1 MSGVAIIGEL
11 LNASTSLLAVVP
23 TARIMAGALP
33 QNITLPALAVTSISV
48 VDRNTLK
55 DGSTRRVTERV
66 QVTVLAKNYAENGAV
81 LALVRTACASK
92 RGTFAG
98 KTAVVV
104 LLDGAGP
111 DFMDDAAS
119 IWMKTQDFRVSFNE
133 PA

>member
-11 LNASTSLLAVVP
+11 FNASTPLLTAVP
-23 TARIMAGALP
+23 TDRIKAGALP
-33 QNITLPALAVTSISV
+33 QNIALPALAATSVSV
-48 VDRNTLK
+48 VDRNTVK
-55 DGSTRRVTERV
+55 DGTTRRVTERV
-66 QVTVLAKNYAENGAV
+66 QVTVLARTYAEMLAV
-81 LALVRTACASK
+81 LALVRAACASK

-98 KTAVVV
+98 KTVVVV